1 MVSTIFLQLSNLK
14 LSSSKYML
22 DQLECM
28 MAFRIISWSIIACH
42 VFTLTKSQ
50 IHYTACSQVSF
61 INVFFS
67 AVLII
72 CSRIFIHKIFF
83 LHQIAF
89 IVILQIQ
96 LERDTWDTDRK
107 TQTWHFWHVVW
118 PCESSLTP
126 FCVEFICFPFA
137 CAGSIRLPTRVQSH
151 AWG

>member
-1 MVSTIFLQLSNLK
+1 
-14 LSSSKYML
+14 ML

-28 MAFRIISWSIIACH
+28 MACRIISWSIIACH

-50 IHYTACSQVSF
+50 IHYTARSKVSF

-67 AVLII
+67 AVLLI

-107 TQTWHFWHVVW
+107 IQTWHFWHVVW
-118 PCESSLTP
+118 SFESSLAP
-126 FCVEFICFPFA
+126 FCVEFMFSLCLCGLYQASYYISKSCMGL
-137 CAGSIRLPTRVQSH
+137 GSLAKGVNVRVNGFLSLC
-151 AWG
+151 